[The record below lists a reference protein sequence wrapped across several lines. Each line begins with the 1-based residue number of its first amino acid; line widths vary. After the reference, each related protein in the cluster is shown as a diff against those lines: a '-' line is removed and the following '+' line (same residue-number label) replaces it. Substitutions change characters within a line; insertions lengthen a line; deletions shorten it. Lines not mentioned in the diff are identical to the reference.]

1 MMSTNPKHTLALK
14 PELRQELKNPLG
26 LLIKGTPEHTM
37 KQLSLIIKRKQ
48 PETIVAVGDVVS
60 QNMLKAGIRPHIIII
75 DGKVMR
81 EPTKPVNMQGRR
93 RITLE
98 NPAGT
103 ITPQAWM
110 VVEEALSQKKPVIM
124 IVDGEE
130 DLLTLV
136 AVAKAPKGSLIVYGQ
151 PNEGVVAVNVD
162 VITKHKV
169 NLIIRAMK
177 PLPKS

>member
-1 MMSTNPKHTLALK
+1 MGTDPKHILALK
-14 PELRQELKNPLG
+14 SELRQELKNPLG
-26 LLIKGTPEHTM
+26 LLLKGTPEDTM
-37 KQLSLIIKRKQ
+37 KQLSLIIEREQ
-48 PETIVAVGDVVS
+48 PEIIVAVGDVVS
-60 QNMLKAGIRPHIIII
+60 RNMLKAGIRPHIIII

-81 EPTKPVNMQGRR
+81 EPKKTFNTQDRK

-103 ITPQAWM
+103 IVPQAWM
-110 VVEEALSQKKPVIM
+110 TVEEALSQGKPVVM

-136 AVAKAPKGSLIVYGQ
+136 AVSKAPKGSLVVYGQ
-151 PNEGVVAVNVD
+151 PNEGVVAVNVND
-162 VITKHKV
+162 TAKHKV
-169 NLIIRAMK
+169 NLIIRAME

>member
-1 MMSTNPKHTLALK
+1 MSTNPEHTLALK
-14 PELRQELKNPLG
+14 PELRKELKNPLG
-26 LLIKGTPEHTM
+26 LLLKGTPERTM
-37 KQLSLIIKRKQ
+37 KQLNLIIKRKQ
-48 PETIVAVGDVVS
+48 PKIIVAVGDVVS
-60 QNMLKAGIRPHIIII
+60 KNMLKAGIRPHIIIV

-81 EPTKPVNMQGRR
+81 EPTKAVNLRDRR
-93 RITLE
+93 KITLE

-110 VVEEALSQKKPVIM
+110 MVDEALSQKNPIM
-124 IVDGEE
+124 MMVDGEE

-136 AVAKAPKGSLIVYGQ
+136 AVLKAPKGSLVVYGQ

-162 VITKHKV
+162 DTAQKKV
-169 NLIIRAMK
+169 NLIVQAME